1 MAEHINILYL
11 YNVSFK
17 GICQSIHLTIYHG
30 HPFIISIDPY
40 INIARH
46 MSALTVYSMESQ
58 LNTFHW

>member
-1 MAEHINILYL
+1 MAEHINRLYL

-46 MSALTVYSMESQ
+46 MSALTIY
-58 LNTFHW
+58 LN